1 MMINSTD
8 LLQTRLAIL
17 TLSQAAGWI
26 TTIGHGET
34 ETLAYVLPR
43 TAAVASV
50 RLSCAL
56 ACHKHDEAVGA
67 GHYHLFRL
75 TSPLEEQ
82 LNKTLLTAQKWFLT
96 HTTPTTVVPYLTQ
109 LTEGIA
115 IDAQPG
121 PSRMG
126 PYSDLVNSL
135 ENTIACLA
143 KHYMLAYQQGYQTFP
158 YFS

>member
-1 MMINSTD
+1 MSPD

-17 TLSQAAGWI
+17 TMSQAAGWL

-34 ETLAYVLPR
+34 EMLAFILPR

-50 RLSCAL
+50 RLGCAL
-56 ACHKHDEAVGA
+56 ACHKHDESVGA

-82 LNKTLLTAQKWFLT
+82 LNKILITTPKRLLP
-96 HTTPTTVVPYLTQ
+96 HTTLATVVPYLTK

-121 PSRMG
+121 PNRMG
-126 PYSDLVNSL
+126 PYSDLVNSP

-143 KHYMLAYQQGYQTFP
+143 KHYLLAYQQGYQTFP